1 MTLTL
6 CGYQR
11 SHFKVTERMEK
22 EEEQKY
28 IAKVK
33 KYSHKTKSKV
43 KKLNNEE
50 SSGPVIRNSK
60 TLAYEN
66 FTIAT
71 FEENFALVGQSE
83 YAFSLRLP
91 DYI

>member
-1 MTLTL
+1 
-6 CGYQR
+6 
-11 SHFKVTERMEK
+11 MEK

-71 FEENFALVGQSE
+71 FEEKFALVGQSE